1 MLYYTI
7 SILLN
12 KYFWKFPSCTER
24 NITQCHPGSISC
36 EIKTVSEIKDG
47 IDNVERVLKGIVEA
61 ATMIPRTMEQIVSK
75 IEYDLINMA

>member
-1 MLYYTI
+1 M
-7 SILLN
+7 
-12 KYFWKFPSCTER
+12 
-24 NITQCHPGSISC
+24 
-36 EIKTVSEIKDG
+36 KTVTEIKDG